1 MKFKNIAAIAAL
13 TLATTI
19 SPVATAAS
27 SDGYVAP
34 VTSTKPCMYR
44 LPTAG
49 LMRVVN
55 LKHLLHMSIH
65 DDGDNV
71 YLLRLWMPLR
81 YTSEM
86 PKITSK
92 DPAVLERIMQQITDA
107 ANACK

>member
-1 MKFKNIAAIAAL
+1 MKFKSIAAIAAL
-13 TLATTI
+13 ALASVAT
-19 SPVATAAS
+19 PVAVAAS

-34 VTSTKPCMYR
+34 VTPAKPCMYR

-92 DPAVLERIMQQITDA
+92 DPVVLEKIMQQITDA